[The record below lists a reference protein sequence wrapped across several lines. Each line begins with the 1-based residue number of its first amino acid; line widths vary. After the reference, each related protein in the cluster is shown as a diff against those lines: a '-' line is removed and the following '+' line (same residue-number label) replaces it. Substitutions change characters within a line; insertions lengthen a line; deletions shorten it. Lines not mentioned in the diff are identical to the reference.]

1 MYLKNT
7 QTDKTAGIRTIDG
20 FIILQPLEIIDLDVN
35 KLYGRVPSC
44 VVKSDKESFEKY
56 TKHSKGTLVVKQE
69 IKKEDNKKEDVKE
82 EEMLDDSQIEVLVVQ
97 ETKTEK
103 EVLEEKIETL
113 KKTWEITSRPKKKEQ
128 IQNEIKELQ
137 EKLEK
142 LQ

>member
-7 QTDKTAGIRTIDG
+7 QTDKTAGVRTIDG

-56 TKHSKGTLVVKQE
+56 TKQSKGTLVVEQE
-69 IKKEDNKKEDVKE
+69 IKKEDVKE

>member
-56 TKHSKGTLVVKQE
+56 TKHSKGTLVVEQE
-69 IKKEDNKKEDVKE
+69 IKKEDVKE